1 MAFVQIIEFQTSK
14 LDEMRKATEEF
25 EVATAGRHKVRRDV
39 WCQDRDRP
47 GHFFNIVFF
56 DSYEEAME
64 NSAMPGIDAL
74 AQKMMALSD
83 GEPRFSNLDVEFDI
97 NY

>member
-1 MAFVQIIEFQTSK
+1 
-14 LDEMRKATEEF
+14 
-25 EVATAGRHKVRRDV
+25 
-39 WCQDRDRP
+39 
-47 GHFFNIVFF
+47 
-56 DSYEEAME
+56 ME